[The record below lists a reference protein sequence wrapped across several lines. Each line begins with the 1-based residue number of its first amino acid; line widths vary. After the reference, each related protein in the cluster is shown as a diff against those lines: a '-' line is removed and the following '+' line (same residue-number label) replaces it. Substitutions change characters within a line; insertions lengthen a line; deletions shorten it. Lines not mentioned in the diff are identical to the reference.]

1 MSDLEQFLMFHEIMD
16 LKEKA
21 ECGLEPVT
29 AITIALVL
37 IFVVNLIAWVWHRR
51 QPWYATET
59 LALVYALSM
68 GLGLG
73 LVVSALVTQYN
84 MGEYELMCETY
95 RTLYGPLP
103 WEVA

>member
-1 MSDLEQFLMFHEIMD
+1 MSDAEQFVMFHEIME
-16 LKEKA
+16 LREKA

-29 AITIALVL
+29 AVTVSVVIILVANLLAL
-37 IFVVNLIAWVWHRR
+37 AWCRY
-51 QPWYATET
+51 QPWCDVEILT
-59 LALVYALSM
+59 LARVLSI
-68 GLGLG
+68 GLSIG

-95 RTLYGPLP
+95 RALYGPLP

>member
-1 MSDLEQFLMFHEIMD
+1 MSDVEQIVLLQGIMD

-29 AITIALVL
+29 AMVISAVIILVADLLARVWCRYRPWCDVEILTLARVLSIGLSIALAVC
-37 IFVVNLIAWVWHRR
+37 
-51 QPWYATET
+51 
-59 LALVYALSM
+59 
-68 GLGLG
+68 
-73 LVVSALVTQYN
+73 ALVTQYN
-84 MGEYELMCETY
+84 MGQYDLMCETY